1 MKRENRVLKRQE
13 FDEIIRN
20 FPFVKS
26 KNFVIHYRKKTDGVA
41 RIGIAVGKKN
51 GIAVTR
57 NRIKRQV
64 RAMIGEEMDLNLP
77 IDLIVIVRASFD
89 PDKFHSNKDELH
101 SSLTKIGDNIE
112 QNK

>member
-1 MKRENRVLKRQE
+1 MKRENRILKRQE

-26 KNFVIHYRKKTDGVA
+26 KNFVIHFRKRTEGAA
-41 RIGIAVGKKN
+41 RIGVAVGKKN

-64 RAMIGEEMDLNLP
+64 RAMIGEELDLSLP
-77 IDLIVIVRASFD
+77 LDLIVIVRASFD

-101 SSLTKIGDNIE
+101 SSLTKIGEHN
-112 QNK
+112 